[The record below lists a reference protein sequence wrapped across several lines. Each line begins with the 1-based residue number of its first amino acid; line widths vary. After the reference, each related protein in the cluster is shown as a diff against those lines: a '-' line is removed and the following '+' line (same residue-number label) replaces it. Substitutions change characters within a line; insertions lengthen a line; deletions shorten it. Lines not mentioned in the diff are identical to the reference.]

1 MRFLRCSACDA
12 IAVVRRQSKEGH
24 PEYACQT
31 HAVEAGW
38 TRICSVDGCD
48 RPPKFKIEYRVMEK
62 RALMTT
68 CPEHFRILP
77 DDMTEVF
84 RME

>member
-1 MRFLRCSACDA
+1 MRFLRCDACEA
-12 IAVVRRQSKEGH
+12 IAVARRQAAAAR
-24 PEYACQT
+24 PEHACQA
-31 HAVEAGW
+31 HAEGTGW
-38 TRICSVDGCD
+38 MRICSVDGCD

-68 CPEHFRILP
+68 CPEHFRIMP